1 MSVENA
7 TKNFEENKAKY
18 ESEYSDDNFW
28 NKIKDVF
35 QKAGVKVIYQSLK
48 LYYAYKREETPLMAK
63 TTIIGALGYFI
74 APIDVILDVT
84 PVVGYSDDLAVLAT
98 ALVVVAVHIDA
109 NVKKNAENKLN
120 EWFGDYD
127 KKELQ

>member
-35 QKAGVKVIYQSLK
+35 QRAGIKVIIKVIIQ
-48 LYYAYKREETPLMAK
+48 A
-63 TTIIGALGYFI
+63 TI
-74 APIDVILDVT
+74 
-84 PVVGYSDDLAVLAT
+84 
-98 ALVVVAVHIDA
+98 
-109 NVKKNAENKLN
+109 
-120 EWFGDYD
+120 
-127 KKELQ
+127 